1 MDEIDHRSSEKFQIN
16 LRIYNKIHEICGF
29 TLGFNRKSIDLP
41 TKNCG
46 FQFMREKD
54 EGTI

>member
-1 MDEIDHRSSEKFQIN
+1 MMKLIQIIRIFQIN
-16 LRIYNKIHEICGF
+16 LWIYNEIHEIHGF
-29 TLGFNRKSIDLP
+29 IQGFNRKSIDLP

-46 FQFMREKD
+46 FQFEKD

>member
-1 MDEIDHRSSEKFQIN
+1 MDDEIDTDHLKIQIN
-16 LRIYNKIHEICGF
+16 LWIYNEIHEIHGF
-29 TLGFNRKSIDLP
+29 TQGFNKKSIDLP

-46 FQFMREKD
+46 FQFRKD